1 MKRAHFPFKNFL
13 KAALMLSILVF
24 VFSCAKKEENAE
36 NHFPKAKYV
45 VAPARGDVST
55 VFAFDAD
62 SVSDNEDPKSSLEVR
77 WDWDND
83 GLWDT
88 EFTTEKT
95 AEFQYGVVGHY
106 LPKLEVRDTKNLTDT
121 IKQLVVIVSDL
132 ANLPPEK
139 PTYHEPNNYGDYI
152 LTEITKFRW
161 SCNDHEDDP
170 LTFDLWLGSTSQS
183 LRLKRSNITK
193 SDTIDGQPFYVDT
206 LYNELQSNKEY
217 FWQIAAKDPAGNY
230 VPGPV
235 YRFSTK

>member
-13 KAALMLSILVF
+13 KAAFVLSILVF
-24 VFSCAKKEENAE
+24 VFSCVKKEENAE

-45 VAPARGDVST
+45 VTPDRGDVST

-83 GLWDT
+83 GNWDT
-88 EFTTEKT
+88 EFSTEKT
-95 AEFQYGVVGHY
+95 AEYKYGVIGHY
-106 LPKLEVRDTKNLTDT
+106 QPKLEVRDTKNLTDT
-121 IKQLVVIVSDL
+121 IKELVVIVSDL
-132 ANLPPEK
+132 TNLPPEK
-139 PTYHEPNNYGDYI
+139 PTYHEPINYGDYV

-161 SCNDHEDDP
+161 SCNDHENDP
-170 LTFDLWLGSTSQS
+170 LRFDLWLGTSAQS
-183 LRLKRSNITK
+183 LRLKRNDITK

-206 LYNELQSNKEY
+206 LFNELQSNKEY

-230 VPGPV
+230 VQGPI

>member
-13 KAALMLSILVF
+13 KAALVLSILVF

-83 GLWDT
+83 GIWDT

-132 ANLPPEK
+132 ANMPPEK

-161 SCNDHEDDP
+161 SCNDPEDDA
-170 LTFDLWLGSTSQS
+170 LRFDLWLGSSAES
-183 LRLKRSNITK
+183 LRLNRSNITK

-206 LYNELQSNKEY
+206 LYNELRSNKEY